1 MENFKIRQTDNDGG
15 ATWVR
20 KNQKLKRKSVA
31 CKKKQLQTAL
41 KILKNKKVGIAPT
54 NHIDIIT

>member
-1 MENFKIRQTDNDGG
+1 MWG
-15 ATWVR
+15 R

>member
-1 MENFKIRQTDNDGG
+1 MENFKIWQTDNDGG
-15 ATWVR
+15 VTWGR

-31 CKKKQLQTAL
+31 CRKRRLQTAL
-41 KILKNKKVGIAPT
+41 KILKNKKVGIDPT